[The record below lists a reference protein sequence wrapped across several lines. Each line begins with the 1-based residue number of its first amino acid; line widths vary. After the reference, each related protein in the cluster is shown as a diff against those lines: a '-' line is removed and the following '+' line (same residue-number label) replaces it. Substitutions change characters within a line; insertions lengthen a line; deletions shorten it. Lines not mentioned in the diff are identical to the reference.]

1 MKLRHQG
8 FDELLLLDT
17 QIMPLK
23 IVACTFVLFPTT
35 FLTTAVFW
43 RGLDVGY
50 NILGSVSHEKNC
62 VTLQFYITQK

>member
-23 IVACTFVLFPTT
+23 IDACTFVLFPTT

-43 RGLDVGY
+43 RGLWA
-50 NILGSVSHEKNC
+50 
-62 VTLQFYITQK
+62 ITSWGQGAIKRIVLLSSFT

>member
-1 MKLRHQG
+1 
-8 FDELLLLDT
+8 
-17 QIMPLK
+17 MPLK